1 MIVNLGGF
9 LELMKGPKKDE
20 TQNSEDLHDKE
31 KLRCYFSGTI
41 DKI

>member
-9 LELMKGPKKDE
+9 LELMKGPSPE
-20 TQNSEDLHDKE
+20 SSEDLHDKE